1 VILRPIIPILV
12 LLADP
17 RAEALRAL
25 DEAAKAMSIGT
36 PAARLQARQ
45 ILRMPLEW
53 SARAGDSE
61 IRARAA
67 ALTGNSYAADNEPR
81 QAISWYEQSRG
92 AAQAAGDERQR
103 VRALHNIAI
112 QRWILGDADRALEDL
127 KALLPARRALNDQP
141 GLGYTW
147 LGIAAAHFSLGDTAA
162 ALDGFRQALQIW
174 IAAGDIANQAQARN
188 SLGLMLD
195 QLGDADSA
203 RTEYGE
209 ALGLWRKAKHR
220 AGEGMTLNNLCL
232 WSIGRR
238 SYKEAIGFCEQAS
251 PLLEAAGDRRAS
263 AYVRHNLGS
272 AYAGVG
278 DHRRAVEF
286 YDRAL
291 VAKRAIGDRWGEA
304 ASLQAI
310 GESLIASGDTRLGR
324 ARVDQA
330 LALRLATGDRAG
342 QIETLG
348 VLARL
353 HRDAGELR
361 EAQIRIQE
369 AIAHIEATRAGVA
382 SQDRR
387 ASFFAGKRDY
397 YELLADVLARMQ
409 RHEAAVEAAE
419 RARGRQLLDRLSD
432 SLAGLQRGV
441 DPELLARRRNLE
453 QRLHARL
460 ERLERANGAKEA
472 LAEVDALLG
481 ESRDLEERI
490 RRSNPRYSSLT
501 QPAVVRFAQ
510 VRGLLDA
517 DTVLL
522 EFLVGRERSHAWL
535 VTKSGVRYAVLPA
548 REELERRTRAAFEA
562 ATARDGRFERESA
575 ELGRLLLGPFGDS
588 LRAAKRLLIA
598 ADGALESVPF
608 SALVPP
614 EMEVVQLPSAAAL
627 ALRRASRQV
636 QTPKLLAIVA
646 DPVFG
651 GELARLRFSRIEA
664 ERVAAIAGGATMA
677 MGPEASREWLL
688 RTPLRDYRIL
698 HFATHSLANA
708 SRPALSGIQ
717 LSRVDAAGQSV
728 DGFFRLP
735 EIYNLDLRARL
746 VVLSACRSATGADLP
761 GEGLVSLT
769 RAFLYAGAAGVVATL
784 WDVDDRAT
792 SELMQR
798 FYDGLLVRKLP
809 PGKALREAQSS
820 LRADARWRDPYY
832 WAGVTLHGE
841 WR

>member
-1 VILRPIIPILV
+1 
-12 LLADP
+12 LLTPTGSNEAEP

-25 DEAAKAMSIGT
+25 DEAQKAMLGGNA
-36 PAARLQARQ
+36 AARQQARQ
-45 ILRMPLEW
+45 ILRAPLEW

-61 IRARAA
+61 IRARAT

-81 QAISWYEQSRG
+81 QAISWYEQSR
-92 AAQAAGDERQR
+92 AASQAAGDERQR

-112 QRWILGDADRALEDL
+112 QRWILGDADRALEEL

-147 LGIAAAHFSLGDTAA
+147 LGIAAAQFSLGDTAA

-203 RTEYGE
+203 RKEYDE
-209 ALGLWRKAKHR
+209 ALGLWRKVKHR
-220 AGEGMTLNNLCL
+220 VGEGMTLNNLCL

-238 SYKEAIGFCEQAS
+238 TYKEAIGFCEQAS

-263 AYVRHNLGS
+263 AYVWHNLGS
-272 AYAGVG
+272 AHAGVG

-310 GESLIASGDTRLGR
+310 GESLIASGDSSLGR

-342 QIETLG
+342 QIQTLG

-353 HRDAGELR
+353 HRDAGELP
-361 EAQIRIQE
+361 EAKARMEQ
-369 AIAHIEATRAGVA
+369 AIAHIETTRASVA

-387 ASFFAGKRDY
+387 ASFFAGQRDY
-397 YELLADVLARMQ
+397 YEFLADVLARMQ

-441 DPELLARRRNLE
+441 DPALLARRRNLE
-453 QRLHARL
+453 QRLHVRL
-460 ERLERANGAKEA
+460 ERLERVNGAKDA

-522 EFLVGRERSHAWL
+522 EFLMGRERSHAWL

-548 REELERRTRAAFEA
+548 REELERRTRAVFEA

-575 ELGRLLLGPFGDS
+575 ELVRVLLGPFRDS
-588 LRAAKRLLIA
+588 LGSVRRLLIA
-598 ADGALESVPF
+598 PDGAIESVPF

-614 EMEVVQLPSAAAL
+614 EMDVVQLPSASAL

-636 QTPKLLAIVA
+636 QAPKLLAIVA

-651 GELARLRFSRIEA
+651 SDLP
-664 ERVAAIAGGATMA
+664 VY
-677 MGPEASREWLL
+677 ASRGSRPSTSRRSRALRPWLWGRTRRANGSSRRRFGTTEFYTL
-688 RTPLRDYRIL
+688 RHILWRTPAGRRCPEFSFRGWMRRVKAWMVFCGFPRSITLTCVRDWWYSARAVRPPARIC
-698 HFATHSLANA
+698 
-708 SRPALSGIQ
+708 PAKG
-717 LSRVDAAGQSV
+717 
-728 DGFFRLP
+728 
-735 EIYNLDLRARL
+735 
-746 VVLSACRSATGADLP
+746 
-761 GEGLVSLT
+761 
-769 RAFLYAGAAGVVATL
+769 
-784 WDVDDRAT
+784 W
-792 SELMQR
+792 
-798 FYDGLLVRKLP
+798 
-809 PGKALREAQSS
+809 
-820 LRADARWRDPYY
+820 
-832 WAGVTLHGE
+832 
-841 WR
+841 